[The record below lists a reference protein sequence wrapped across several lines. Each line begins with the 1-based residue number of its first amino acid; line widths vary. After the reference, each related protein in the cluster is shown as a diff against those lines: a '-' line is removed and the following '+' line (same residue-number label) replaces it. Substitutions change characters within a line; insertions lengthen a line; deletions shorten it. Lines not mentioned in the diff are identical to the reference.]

1 MFVHPHLIVVGA
13 LITLDIIA
21 VVIVLEE
28 LHIDTE
34 CVTHAAALRRD
45 GEASNSHI
53 CFSGE
58 ITG

>member
-34 CVTHAAALRRD
+34 CSTHVPALRGD
-45 GEASNSHI
+45 GNAFNAHI
-53 CFSGE
+53 RFSRE